1 MTSKNSEDTKAAPTL
16 WPFKTFNGQ
25 QTEESKKLEK
35 SRFIQTKDT
44 FEDKLNDVGEAFL

>member
-1 MTSKNSEDTKAAPTL
+1 MKTSKNFDNSPIN
-16 WPFKTFNGQ
+16 WPFKTFNGE

-35 SRFIQTKDT
+35 TRFVQTKDT